1 MKILWTKVR
10 TKGGGGA
17 GGSYNLKVR
26 KGGEGAANYF
36 FDLRGG
42 ANYFFVWPF
51 CERDNLH
58 GQ

>member
-1 MKILWTKVR
+1 MKVLFPLKILWTKVR
-10 TKGGGGA
+10 TKGGGE

-42 ANYFFVWPF
+42 SKLLF
-51 CERDNLH
+51 CVAVL
-58 GQ
+58 